1 MTMTR
6 TTPDTTTQILDLD
19 AFEKT
24 PVESDPFHFLIA
36 EGVIPAAKL
45 EQVNADYPHIDIPA
59 NFKPENLDYGP
70 AFAQVLA
77 DLDSEAFERLVA
89 AKFDI
94 DLSRT
99 TKSITVRKLSEPSD
113 GNIHTDHWSKVMTVL
128 LYFNPEWHHEGGR
141 LRMLRSKHDIEDYAA
156 EVTPAAGTLLAFKRS
171 NKSFHGYKRCDAER
185 RMVQVNWV
193 RSDPLA
199 LQAQR
204 VSRIGTHTG
213 KRLLR
218 LVRGLRGNAR

>member
-1 MTMTR
+1 MT
-6 TTPDTTTQILDLD
+6 TTVTQILN
-19 AFEKT
+19 FEA
-24 PVESDPFHFLIA
+24 VEKAPLETQPFSFMVA
-36 EGVIPAAKL
+36 KNVIPDAML
-45 EQVNADYPHIDIPA
+45 ERVNADYPQIDIPA
-59 NFKPENLDYGP
+59 NFKPESLKYGP

-77 DLDSEAFERLVA
+77 DLDSPEFERLIST
-89 AKFDI
+89 KFSI

-128 LYFNPEWHHEGGR
+128 LYFNPEWHQEGGK
-141 LRMLRSKHDIEDYAA
+141 LRMLRGKHDIEDYAA
-156 EVTPAAGTLLAFKRS
+156 EVTPLGGTLLAFKRS
-171 NKSFHGYKRCDAER
+171 SNSFHGYKRFDGER

-193 RSDPLA
+193 RSDPVA

-204 VSRIGTHTG
+204 LSRIGTHTG

-218 LVRGLRGNAR
+218 LAQVLRGGAR